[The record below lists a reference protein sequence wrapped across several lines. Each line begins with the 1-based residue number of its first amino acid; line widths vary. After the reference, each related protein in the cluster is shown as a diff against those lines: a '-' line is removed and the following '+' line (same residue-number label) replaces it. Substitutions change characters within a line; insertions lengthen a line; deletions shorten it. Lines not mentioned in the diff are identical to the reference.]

1 MISSLNED
9 SRILAMSRSVEQ
21 DMLLSASFADTLGS
35 RMQRHLGEGQKGRAA
50 DGPGPPARQLVAT
63 GSADRA
69 RPVVAGAAI

>member
-21 DMLLSASFADTLGS
+21 DMLLSASYADTLGS

-50 DGPGPPARQLVAT
+50 V
-63 GSADRA
+63 RA
-69 RPVVAGAAI
+69 GTASAAISRHRLS